1 MRVSVSK
8 KKLLLKFVVFSVIMG
23 VIFIFINQYMKIKS
37 KRDEIQKINE
47 QISLE
52 QSKSQEILEML
63 DEKESDNNQTDSD
76 EDEKISSNQVRVFE
90 NIVG

>member
-1 MRVSVSK
+1 MKVFKHK
-8 KKLLLKFVVFSVIMG
+8 KKLLLKFVVFSVIIG
-23 VIFIFINQYMKIKS
+23 VIFIFINQCMKIKS

-63 DEKESDNNQTDSD
+63 DEKESDNNQTSSD
-76 EDEKISSNQVRVFE
+76 ENRKNSSNQIRVFE